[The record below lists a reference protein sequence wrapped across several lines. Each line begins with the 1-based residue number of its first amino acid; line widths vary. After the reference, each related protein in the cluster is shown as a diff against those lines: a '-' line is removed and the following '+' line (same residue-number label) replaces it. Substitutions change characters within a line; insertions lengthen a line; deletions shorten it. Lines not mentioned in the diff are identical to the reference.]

1 MSPELFHHSITSSLK
16 RPKHENN
23 IQNRKKQVHQTTVS
37 VKGNGEK
44 LFYRDVK
51 IVLNFNYFITSNL
64 DEEESNC
71 NILFKLRRPILAEVQ
86 SKLARH
92 INRQGVVSL

>member
-1 MSPELFHHSITSSLK
+1 MIESRFSEYINQGDAFYISPTIK
-16 RPKHENN
+16 YDNKNY
-23 IQNRKKQVHQTTVS
+23 I
-37 VKGNGEK
+37 
-44 LFYRDVK
+44 

-92 INRQGVVSL
+92 INRQGIINL